1 MNADRNGTLQPGE
14 LGIDSMLPLPPPLE
28 FGGPA
33 TTRIVKS
40 VLNET
45 GRSSTTIEIT
55 PPAAGGAHSHELDL
69 RERATLTYD
78 DEQGHH
84 EFSMCKD
91 TLSIGRGGSSVWVD
105 VQVFTT
111 SKVSR
116 EHCRLRRDRSG
127 RFFIQDASS
136 WGTSV
141 DGVAIPPAVKGA
153 DGVLRP
159 GGEHEI
165 VSPARIRARR
175 RARHRLSRPRHGDDH
190 AVLAALRVPGGAC
203 GRSRRAC
210 SGSRG
215 CMTVADLRTVTA
227 AVLSAAART
236 HPGRVRLNNED
247 LPVLDAARGVFGVID
262 GIGGQAGG
270 EVAAATAR
278 DVILANR
285 RLPCSSTTTYC
296 CSRSSAR
303 GGPRSRRRGCP
314 SSPSPRCGRSAWSSP
329 SCSRRT
335 SRARA
340 SRAWPRAD
348 SPPFPRL
355 SS

>member
-1 MNADRNGTLQPGE
+1 MSPTAKAPTGLSIWNAMREELRLNLYPLPYTTLPPAIFHVYLHPDDFDRIEGIVPRLVSELQQALGDEVRRINQGREKSGGVLSRLIAQAEAPPVEVPPGGWEVQVNADRNGTLQPGE
-14 LGIDSMLPLPPPLE
+14 LGIDSMLPLPAPLE

-55 PPAAGGAHSHELDL
+55 PPAGAGAHSPEPDL
-69 RERATLTYD
+69 RERATLIYD

-141 DGVAIPPAVKGA
+141 DGVVIPPAVKGA

-165 VSPARIRARR
+165 ISPARIE
-175 RARHRLSRPRHGDDH
+175 
-190 AVLAALRVPGGAC
+190 LADAL
-203 GRSRRAC
+203 
-210 SGSRG
+210 
-215 CMTVADLRTVTA
+215 
-227 AVLSAAART
+227 
-236 HPGRVRLNNED
+236 
-247 LPVLDAARGVFGVID
+247 VI
-262 GIGGQAGG
+262 GF
-270 EVAAATAR
+270 AATP
-278 DVILANR
+278 R
-285 RLPCSSTTTYC
+285 R
-296 CSRSSAR
+296 
-303 GGPRSRRRGCP
+303 
-314 SSPSPRCGRSAWSSP
+314 
-329 SCSRRT
+329 
-335 SRARA
+335 
-340 SRAWPRAD
+340 
-348 SPPFPRL
+348 
-355 SS
+355 

>member
-1 MNADRNGTLQPGE
+1 MTTAAKAPTGLSIWNAMREELRLNLYPLPYTTLPPAIFHVYLHPADFDRIEGIVPRLIAELQQALSDEVRRINQGRERSGGVLSRLIAQSEAPPIEVPPGGWEVQVNADRNGTLQPGE

-45 GRSSTTIEIT
+45 GRSSTTIEVAP
-55 PPAAGGAHSHELDL
+55 PPAPGTSPAAEIDL

-84 EFSMCKD
+84 EFAMCKD

-141 DGVAIPPAVKGA
+141 NGSPIAPAVKGP

-159 GGEHEI
+159 GTEQE
-165 VSPARIRARR
+165 
-175 RARHRLSRPRHGDDH
+175 
-190 AVLAALRVPGGAC
+190 
-203 GRSRRAC
+203 
-210 SGSRG
+210 
-215 CMTVADLRTVTA
+215 
-227 AVLSAAART
+227 
-236 HPGRVRLNNED
+236 
-247 LPVLDAARGVFGVID
+247 LP
-262 GIGGQAGG
+262 
-270 EVAAATAR
+270 
-278 DVILANR
+278 
-285 RLPCSSTTTYC
+285 
-296 CSRSSAR
+296 
-303 GGPRSRRRGCP
+303 
-314 SSPSPRCGRSAWSSP
+314 SPSRIQLADALVIEFAGNVSGR
-329 SCSRRT
+329 R
-335 SRARA
+335 
-340 SRAWPRAD
+340 
-348 SPPFPRL
+348 
-355 SS
+355 

>member
-1 MNADRNGTLQPGE
+1 MAQVAKAPTGLSIWNAMREELRLNLYPLPYTTLPPTIFHVYLHPSDFDRIEGIVPRLVSELQQALSDEVRRINLGREKSGGVLSRLIAQAEAPPVEVPPAGWDVQVNADRNGTLQPGE
-14 LGIDSMLPLPPPLE
+14 LGIDSLLPLPPPLE

-55 PPAAGGAHSHELDL
+55 PPAGTAPSPEIDL

-111 SKVSR
+111 AKVSR
-116 EHCRLRRDRSG
+116 EHCRVRRDQSG

-141 DGVAIPPAVKGA
+141 NGVTIPPAVKGP

-165 VSPARIRARR
+165 VSPARIQLADALVIDLAAKPDARR
-175 RARHRLSRPRHGDDH
+175 
-190 AVLAALRVPGGAC
+190 
-203 GRSRRAC
+203 
-210 SGSRG
+210 
-215 CMTVADLRTVTA
+215 
-227 AVLSAAART
+227 
-236 HPGRVRLNNED
+236 
-247 LPVLDAARGVFGVID
+247 
-262 GIGGQAGG
+262 
-270 EVAAATAR
+270 
-278 DVILANR
+278 
-285 RLPCSSTTTYC
+285 
-296 CSRSSAR
+296 
-303 GGPRSRRRGCP
+303 
-314 SSPSPRCGRSAWSSP
+314 
-329 SCSRRT
+329 
-335 SRARA
+335 
-340 SRAWPRAD
+340 
-348 SPPFPRL
+348 
-355 SS
+355 